1 VEAAAFVLNQISG
14 LIYRHYIQGRYV
26 CACFGEAARDA
37 LSEASRRTCYQRDL
51 AVQVEIVEDAH

>member
-37 LSEASRRTCYQRDL
+37 LSETSRCTRYQRDL
-51 AVQVEIVEDAH
+51 AVQVEVVEDAH